1 MTGNLGT
8 QNVSHQ
14 LVANE
19 EDFAPTHSF
28 SDLLISHGHGLCCT
42 HNSTQ
47 ISLASDSL
55 NTVATVIANQSHIDA
70 QLMHLANPGHSTGTN
85 KILIAGQQGVV
96 DINNNLHVA
105 ITL

>member
-1 MTGNLGT
+1 MTGNFCA
-8 QNVSHQ
+8 QNVRHQ

-19 EDFAPTHSF
+19 ENFTATHSL
-28 SDLLISHGHGLCCT
+28 SNLLVSHGHGLCCT

-47 ISLASDSL
+47 IGLTGNSL

-70 QLMHLANPGHSTGTN
+70 QLMQLANPGHGAGADQ
-85 KILIAGQQGVV
+85 ILIAGQKRVV
-96 DINNNLHVA
+96 DVHNNLHVA